1 MINLINFW
9 FLAKISFKETQEFS
23 IIFINFIEFINRVF
37 DYDKNQEILIEEND
51 DENETD
57 ESFLIK
63 FITKR

>member
-23 IIFINFIEFINRVF
+23 IISINFIEFINRVY
-37 DYDKNQEILIEEND
+37 DYDRNQEILIEEND

-57 ESFLIK
+57 ESFPIK
-63 FITKR
+63 FLTKR